1 MKLRAVFVA
10 VRRRRGVLL
19 WISGSVRRDTP
30 PHAPYWSRQI
40 EALGR
45 PAATN
50 TPRPPNM
57 RTMPKPPRRNTPPGA
72 AKLFHA
78 LAHSEQIHE
87 TNCAEGRAAPRGR
100 YAPPVRIVVFRRTTG
115 DNLAR
120 ALEKERGNYDRYRT
134 GAIDSALSAGNR
146 YAARIMIRIAAG
158 DMRQAELL
166 ERFIARPDEGG
177 YTVCPD
183 CGNVCTA
190 RHCDHYCPPLPGA
203 RGALFP
209 LRLIRPGLSSA
220 ARTRF

>member
-1 MKLRAVFVA
+1 MKLRVPFLLLSVA
-10 VRRRRGVLL
+10 VGGVLL
-19 WISGSVRRDTP
+19 WILGSVRRDTP

-45 PAATN
+45 LGSYKHAAAAEYAHYAEAAEAEHAT
-50 TPRPPNM
+50 
-57 RTMPKPPRRNTPPGA
+57 GA

-87 TNCAEGRAAPRGR
+87 NNCAEAVRRLGGR

-183 CGNVCTA
+183 
-190 RHCDHYCPPLPGA
+190 
-203 RGALFP
+203 
-209 LRLIRPGLSSA
+209 
-220 ARTRF
+220 

>member
-1 MKLRAVFVA
+1 MLFGTRMKLRVPFLLLSVA
-10 VRRRRGVLL
+10 VGGVLL
-19 WISGSVRRDTP
+19 WILGSVRRDTP

-45 PAATN
+45 LGSYKHAAAAEYAHYAEAAEAEHAT
-50 TPRPPNM
+50 
-57 RTMPKPPRRNTPPGA
+57 GA

-87 TNCAEGRAAPRGR
+87 TNCAEAVRRLGGR

-190 RHCDHYCPPLPGA
+190 RHCDHYCPLCQA
-203 RGALFP
+203 HEERYF
-209 LRLIRPGLSSA
+209 RYD
-220 ARTRF
+220 

>member
-1 MKLRAVFVA
+1 MLFGTRMKLRVPFLLLSVA
-10 VRRRRGVLL
+10 VGGVLL
-19 WISGSVRRDTP
+19 WILGSVRRDTP

-45 PAATN
+45 LGSYKHAAAAEYAHYAEAAEAEHAT
-50 TPRPPNM
+50 
-57 RTMPKPPRRNTPPGA
+57 GA

-87 TNCAEGRAAPRGR
+87 SNCAEAVRRLGGR

-190 RHCDHYCPPLPGA
+190 RHCDHYCPLCQA
-203 RGALFP
+203 HEERYF
-209 LRLIRPGLSSA
+209 RYD
-220 ARTRF
+220 

>member
-1 MKLRAVFVA
+1 MKLRVPFLLLSVA
-10 VRRRRGVLL
+10 VGGVLL
-19 WISGSVRRDTP
+19 WILGSVRRDTP

-45 PAATN
+45 LGSYKHAAAAEYAHYAEAAEAEHAT
-50 TPRPPNM
+50 
-57 RTMPKPPRRNTPPGA
+57 GA

-87 TNCAEGRAAPRGR
+87 TNCAEAVRRLGGR

-115 DNLAR
+115 DNRAR

-190 RHCDHYCPPLPGA
+190 RHCDHYCPLCQA
-203 RGALFP
+203 HEERYF
-209 LRLIRPGLSSA
+209 RYD
-220 ARTRF
+220 

>member
-1 MKLRAVFVA
+1 MKLRVPFLLLSVA
-10 VRRRRGVLL
+10 VGGVLL
-19 WISGSVRRDTP
+19 WILGSVRRDTP

-45 PAATN
+45 LGSYKHAAAAEYAHYAEAAEAEHAT
-50 TPRPPNM
+50 
-57 RTMPKPPRRNTPPGA
+57 GA

-87 TNCAEGRAAPRGR
+87 TNCAEAVRRLGGR

-190 RHCDHYCPPLPGA
+190 RHCDHYCPLCQA
-203 RGALFP
+203 HEERYF
-209 LRLIRPGLSSA
+209 RYD
-220 ARTRF
+220 

>member
-1 MKLRAVFVA
+1 MLFGTRMKLRVPFLLLSVA
-10 VRRRRGVLL
+10 VGGVLL
-19 WISGSVRRDTP
+19 WILGSVRRDTP

-45 PAATN
+45 LGSYKHAAAAEYAHYAEAAEAEHAT
-50 TPRPPNM
+50 
-57 RTMPKPPRRNTPPGA
+57 GA

-87 TNCAEGRAAPRGR
+87 TNCAEAVRRLGGR

-190 RHCDHYCPPLPGA
+190 RHCDHYCPLGQA
-203 RGALFP
+203 HEERYF
-209 LRLIRPGLSSA
+209 RYD
-220 ARTRF
+220 

>member
-1 MKLRAVFVA
+1 MSCSGSSARCAA
-10 VRRRRGVLL
+10 TRRRTHPTGRGR
-19 WISGSVRRDTP
+19 SGRLGSYK
-30 PHAPYWSRQI
+30 HAAAAEYAHYA
-40 EALGR
+40 EA
-45 PAATN
+45 AEAEHAT
-50 TPRPPNM
+50 
-57 RTMPKPPRRNTPPGA
+57 GA

-87 TNCAEGRAAPRGR
+87 TNCAEAVRRLGGR

-177 YTVCPD
+177 YPVCPD

-190 RHCDHYCPPLPGA
+190 RHCDHYCPLCQA
-203 RGALFP
+203 HEERYF
-209 LRLIRPGLSSA
+209 RYD
-220 ARTRF
+220 

>member
-1 MKLRAVFVA
+1 MKLRVPFLLLSVA
-10 VRRRRGVLL
+10 VGGVLL
-19 WISGSVRRDTP
+19 WILGSVRRDTP

-45 PAATN
+45 LGSYKHAAAAEYAHYAEAAEAEHAT
-50 TPRPPNM
+50 
-57 RTMPKPPRRNTPPGA
+57 GA

-87 TNCAEGRAAPRGR
+87 TNCAEAERRLGGR

-190 RHCDHYCPPLPGA
+190 RHCDHYCPLCQA
-203 RGALFP
+203 HEERYF
-209 LRLIRPGLSSA
+209 RYD
-220 ARTRF
+220 